1 MATTTD
7 GGDPATGTAEA
18 GAPPPPDAPDAAADD
33 DGRLL
38 RGSEG
43 YRRLSVAMFAAGLA
57 TFALLYTTQPL
68 LPLLT
73 RDLHVSPA
81 ASSLTLSVTTGA
93 LALGLLPAGWL
104 SDAVGRMRVMSWSL
118 LLSGVLA
125 LVAAAAPSFATLLVV
140 RALQGLALAGLPAVA
155 MAYLT
160 EEVHPTS
167 LGSSIGLYIGG
178 NALGGMGGRLV
189 GGALA
194 DVGGWRVS
202 LLGVGVL
209 SLLCTAVFLRLVPGS
224 RYFHARPFRA
234 RETLTSLR
242 GHLED
247 RGQLRLDAMAA
258 LLMGTFVAVFNA
270 LGFRLEAAPYGL
282 GQTAIA
288 AVFLV
293 YPVGSVASAVS
304 GRLADR
310 IGRRTMLP
318 VGVLLAA
325 VGLALTLLHPL
336 PVVIL
341 GVATLTAGFF
351 AAHSVASSWV
361 GRRAVEAPAQASALY
376 LLAYYAGSSVAGPLG
391 GTAWTAGRWTGVV
404 LLGAALLGLALLVSL
419 RLRVTPPLRRAAE
432 FRPHASA

>member
-1 MATTTD
+1 TD
-7 GGDPATGTAEA
+7 AAPAPAPDDRRLRRGTAAFRE
-18 GAPPPPDAPDAAADD
+18 
-33 DGRLL
+33 
-38 RGSEG
+38 
-43 YRRLSVAMFAAGLA
+43 LSVAMFAAGLA

-73 RDLHVSPA
+73 RDLHVTPA

-104 SDAVGRMRVMSWSL
+104 SDAVGRLRVMSWSL
-118 LLSGVLA
+118 ALSGALA
-125 LVAAAAPSFATLLVV
+125 LLAAAAPTFATLLVV

-224 RYFHARPFRA
+224 RHFRAHPFRA
-234 RETLTSLR
+234 RETLASLR
-242 GHLED
+242 GHLRD

-270 LGFRLEAAPYGL
+270 LGFRLEAEPYGL

-304 GRLADR
+304 GRLSDR
-310 IGRRTMLP
+310 VGRRTVLP
-318 VGVLLAA
+318 AGVVLAA
-325 VGLALTLLHPL
+325 AGLALTLLRPL

-341 GVATLTAGFF
+341 GVAVLTAGFF
-351 AAHSVASSWV
+351 AAHSAASSWV
-361 GRRAVEAPAQASALY
+361 GRRAVHAPAQASALY

-391 GTAWTAGRWTGVV
+391 GAAWTAGRWTEVV
-404 LLGAALLGLALLVSL
+404 AFGAILLAVALLVSL
-419 RLRVTPPLRRAAE
+419 RLRTTPPLRRAAD
-432 FRPHASA
+432 FRPRASA